1 MNRDGEKEG
10 RRDGET
16 ERRIGGEI
24 DRESSDSSL
33 RLSIPPSLRLSV
45 PVANKRRLQF
55 WIIFAISSILLF
67 SSLRKGGLSG
77 YDDAF
82 YAHYGEQMIGAGDW
96 WSLRLN
102 GYHIFEFPPMFPW
115 LEALSMKVFGV
126 TDFAAKFPAALAGL
140 LTIVLTYLVAKE
152 LFNGFWP
159 PVLSMVILS
168 GTQYFIKYSMHSMT
182 DVPFTFFFVLSIYL
196 YLKGLKEPRCFLLSG
211 VAIGAAILTRSVLGL
226 IPLGIIFLHLLVTG
240 KRALIGSKSFIGAV
254 ALSIALPV
262 VWYGS
267 QYELYGRQFLDEHF
281 SFVASKISGKV
292 DLPQREVVLCQ
303 AGNGPDLTVTLP
315 TAAPT
320 HSAAGRGLGRIA
332 LGFVEY
338 PKLLL
343 RHYWPWLPL
352 MLIGLVGQVRNL
364 TRSRDSVAALLIIW
378 SACVLIPFSI
388 SEAKAVRYIMPVFPA
403 FAILAAAPLS
413 RWADSIRSARYV
425 KLGYLIALIALL
437 LAALFPNPR
446 YRAEDMQALAPVI
459 DANSN
464 PARRVVLYTYGELH
478 HNYMSQFVW
487 YTDRYCVHL
496 TDMNTVKA
504 ALISCPELVAV
515 VDKQAFGQISG
526 APGISL
532 VALGESENFVC
543 VKSE

>member
-24 DRESSDSSL
+24 DGASSDSL
-33 RLSIPPSLRLSV
+33 CGLSVPPSLCLSV

-67 SSLRKGGLSG
+67 SSLQKGGLSG

-82 YAHYGEQMIGAGDW
+82 YAHYGEQMILSGDW
-96 WSLRLN
+96 WNLRLN
-102 GYHIFEFPPMFPW
+102 GHHIFEFPPMFPW

-152 LFNGFWP
+152 LFNGFWT
-159 PVLSMVILS
+159 PVLSMAILS
-168 GTQYFIKYSMHSMT
+168 GTQYFIKYAMHSMT
-182 DVPFTFFFVLSIYL
+182 DVPFTFFFILSIYL
-196 YLKGLKEPRCFLLSG
+196 YLKGLKEPRLFPLSG

-226 IPLGIIFLHLLVTG
+226 IPIGVISLHLLFTG
-240 KRALIGSKSFIGAV
+240 KRALIGSKSFIAAM
-254 ALSIALPV
+254 ALSIALPS

-267 QYELYGRQFLDEHF
+267 QFDLHGRRFLEEHF

-292 DLPQREVVLCQ
+292 DLPKREVVLCQ
-303 AGNGPDLTVTLP
+303 RGAAPDFTITLP
-315 TAAPT
+315 TGAPT
-320 HSAAGRGLGRIA
+320 RSDGGRGFGQIA

-352 MLIGLVGQVRNL
+352 MLIGLVMQIRSL
-364 TRSRDSVAALLIIW
+364 IRSRDSAAALLVIW
-378 SACVLIPFSI
+378 SACVLIPFSV
-388 SEAKAVRYIMPVFPA
+388 SEAKALRYIMPAFPA

-425 KLGYLIALIALL
+425 KLGYLLALIALL
-437 LAALFPNPR
+437 IAALFPNPR

-459 DANSN
+459 DANATPS
-464 PARRVVLYTYGELH
+464 RRVILYTYGELH

-496 TDMNTVKA
+496 NDLNTVKA
-504 ALISCPELVAV
+504 ALISCPEQVAV
-515 VDKQAFGQISG
+515 VDKHTLGQLNG
-526 APGISL
+526 APGIGF

-543 VKSE
+543 IKSK